1 MNYFVLLG
9 IILGIID
16 VAYIILIS
24 YLAFNDKVSVKNI
37 KKSIIGYYGI
47 MTAAILSMAIGIF
60 AK

>member
-16 VAYIILIS
+16 VIYIILIS

-37 KKSIIGYYGI
+37 NKSIIGYYAI
-47 MTAAILSMAIGIF
+47 MTASIISMAIGIF

>member
-9 IILGIID
+9 IVLGIID
-16 VAYIILIS
+16 IAYLILIS

>member
-16 VAYIILIS
+16 VAYLILIS

-37 KKSIIGYYGI
+37 KQSIIGYYAI

>member
-16 VAYIILIS
+16 VAYLVLIS
-24 YLAFNDKVSVKNI
+24 YLVFNDKVSVKNI

-47 MTAAILSMAIGIF
+47 MTASIISMAIGIF

>member
-37 KKSIIGYYGI
+37 NKSIIGYRAI
-47 MTAAILSMAIGIF
+47 MVAAILSMVIGIF

>member
-1 MNYFVLLG
+1 MNSFVLLG

-16 VAYIILIS
+16 VIYIILIS

>member
-9 IILGIID
+9 IILAIID

-37 KKSIIGYYGI
+37 NESIIGYRAI
-47 MTAAILSMAIGIF
+47 MVAAILSIIIGLF
-60 AK
+60 TN

>member
-1 MNYFVLLG
+1 MNGFILLG

-16 VAYIILIS
+16 VAYLILIS

-37 KKSIIGYYGI
+37 NKSIIGYYGI
-47 MTAAILSMAIGIF
+47 MTASIISMAIGIF

>member
-1 MNYFVLLG
+1 MNDFILLG
-9 IILGIID
+9 IVLGIID
-16 VAYIILIS
+16 VIYIILIS

-47 MTAAILSMAIGIF
+47 MTASIISMVIGVF

>member
-1 MNYFVLLG
+1 MNSFILLG
-9 IILGIID
+9 IVLGIID
-16 VAYIILIS
+16 VMYLILIS

-47 MTAAILSMAIGIF
+47 MTASIISMVIGIF